1 MMNLHFNQSQ
11 PFSRK
16 DFISRNNRNNRNK
29 HFQEILFMAIRRH
42 SRDNY
47 MLTIKH
53 ELPCN
58 IHIIQVSEVMFRR
71 AACTKGQRPKRKR
84 IFSNKFGKSLTYLY
98 LDFLSSYFFVRIFS
112 NKFGKSLT
120 YLYLC
125 TSKR

>member
-1 MMNLHFNQSQ
+1 MNLHFNQSQ

-16 DFISRNNRNNRNK
+16 DFLSRNNRNNRNNCNK

-58 IHIIQVSEVMFRR
+58 IHIIQVSGVPP
-71 AACTKGQRPKRKR
+71 GSLNQRSTAEEKA
-84 IFSNKFGKSLTYLY
+84 
-98 LDFLSSYFFVRIFS
+98 DFL
-112 NKFGKSLT
+112 K
-120 YLYLC
+120 
-125 TSKR
+125 